1 MGMADNDNPSGFA
14 ALLMG
19 LGVGLALGFLFAPQS
34 GEETREIIVER
45 TKEGMA
51 VAADAIEELK
61 SQAELAVV
69 NAAETVQCL
78 KQRAE
83 QAVAEAQEKI
93 QEAVREG
100 QDAYR
105 NDFRERQAQTDARPL
120 YSLRNSS

>member
-1 MGMADNDNPSGFA
+1 MGMADDDNASGFG
-14 ALLMG
+14 ALLAG
-19 LGVGLALGFLFAPQS
+19 LGVGLVLGFLFAPQS

-45 TKEGMA
+45 AKEGMA
-51 VAADAIEELK
+51 VAADAMEELK

-83 QAVAEAQEKI
+83 RAVAEAQEKI

-105 NDFRERQAQTDARPL
+105 NEFRERQAHIDDRPL
-120 YSLRNSS
+120 YPVRNSS

>member
-1 MGMADNDNPSGFA
+1 MGMADNDNASGFG
-14 ALLMG
+14 ALLAG
-19 LGVGLALGFLFAPQS
+19 LGVGLVLGFLFAPQS

-51 VAADAIEELK
+51 VAADAMEELK

-69 NAAETVQCL
+69 NAAEAVQCL

-105 NDFRERQAQTDARPL
+105 NEFRERQAQADARPL
-120 YSLRNSS
+120 HSVRNSS